1 MRNVIYLALLL
12 ASPAAAQPV
21 TSPAACEVT
30 IARAPDDVRAVVESW
45 VRSEAACSISLEL
58 RIVPTDGGLYLLA
71 EDEQGRVRERIVP
84 DAQTAGVLVAS
95 WIADDRGPVATP
107 AAEPGPPAV
116 AAAPRPASVPA
127 APLAESETLSPPGLA
142 PIMIART
149 AARPTPQGRWLSVG
163 GLVPMRSDGGLGVR
177 GELDVYRRGRW
188 IIGAAASIADNEM
201 MLQSSSGY
209 GNLVATD
216 IKAIGF
222 VARVSSF
229 GRWHVRPAVGAG
241 VIYSEG
247 LAQDAS
253 MFYPLD
259 GTFPTLEASLVIS
272 RELGAHWAA
281 YAGPLA
287 TLIDEQFESQPAAA
301 LYPTTV
307 SRSLLDLSLF
317 AGVGRR
323 L

>member
-71 EDEQGRVRERIVP
+71 EDAQGRVRERIVP

-95 WIADDRGPVATP
+95 WIADDRGPAPAP
-107 AAEPGPPAV
+107 AAEP
-116 AAAPRPASVPA
+116 RPAPVPA
-127 APLAESETLSPPGLA
+127 APLAESEALSPPGLA

-188 IIGAAASIADNEM
+188 VIGAAASIADNEM

-259 GTFPTLEASLVIS
+259 GTFPTLEASLVVS

-287 TLIDEQFESQPAAA
+287 TLIDEQFDSQPAAA

>member
-21 TSPAACEVT
+21 TSPAACQVT

-45 VRSEAACSISLEL
+45 VRSEAACSISLEV

-71 EDEQGRVRERIVP
+71 EDAQGRVRERIVP
-84 DAQTAGVLVAS
+84 DAETAGVLVAS
-95 WIADDRGPVATP
+95 WIADDRGPTAAP
-107 AAEPGPPAV
+107 AAER
-116 AAAPRPASVPA
+116 RPARVPA
-127 APLAESETLSPPGLA
+127 APIAESEALSPPGLA
-142 PIMIART
+142 PIVIAKSAGR
-149 AARPTPQGRWLSVG
+149 APSQGHWLSIG
-163 GLVPMRSDGGLGVR
+163 GLAPMQSDGGLGVR
-177 GELDVYRRGRW
+177 GELDVYRRGAW
-188 IIGAAASIADNEM
+188 VIGAAASISDNEM
-201 MLQSSSGY
+201 MLQSSSGD

-216 IKAIGF
+216 IKAISF
-222 VARVSSF
+222 IARVASF

-241 VIYSEG
+241 LIYSEG
-247 LAQDAS
+247 LAESAA
-253 MFYPLD
+253 MFYPLE
-259 GTFPTLEASLVIS
+259 GMFPTLEASLVVS
-272 RELGAHWAA
+272 RELGTHWAA

-287 TLIDEQFESQPAAA
+287 TLIDEQFESQPAGA

-307 SRSLLDLSLF
+307 SRSSLDLSLF

>member
-21 TSPAACEVT
+21 TSPAACQVT

-71 EDEQGRVRERIVP
+71 EDAQGRVRERIVP

-95 WIADDRGPVATP
+95 WIADDRGPAPAP
-107 AAEPGPPAV
+107 AAEP
-116 AAAPRPASVPA
+116 RPAPVPA
-127 APLAESETLSPPGLA
+127 APLAESEALSPPGLA
-142 PIMIART
+142 PIMIAT
-149 AARPTPQGRWLSVG
+149 PAARPTPQGRWLSVG
-163 GLVPMRSDGGLGVR
+163 GLAPMRSDGGLGVR

-287 TLIDEQFESQPAAA
+287 TLIDEQFDSQPAAA